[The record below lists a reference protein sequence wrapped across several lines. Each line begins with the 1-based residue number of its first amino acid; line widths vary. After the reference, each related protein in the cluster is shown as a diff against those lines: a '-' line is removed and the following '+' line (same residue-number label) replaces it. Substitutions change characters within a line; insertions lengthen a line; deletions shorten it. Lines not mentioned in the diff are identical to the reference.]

1 MKDNNYV
8 YKLIDNSIK
17 QNKPFQSVIFSS
29 SKNFKIDKYILYY
42 INKLQNSQFS
52 DFEQLQKQIN
62 IQILGDIHSL
72 NKDEILNS
80 INETFFTMNKAI
92 KNILIIKSIE
102 NGSTQAINALLK
114 YLETLSSNIFVL
126 ITTNNKGAV
135 LKTILSRSTV
145 IDLIDENTQELEN
158 YLKNLNTPF
167 VNFYQILTNDIDIF
181 STFYSLENDNI
192 LQDILKA
199 INQENLN
206 FFDILITKMNFENS
220 FLILNFLSYVFKNIY
235 FLQNNINL
243 NKIDKL
249 IINKTT
255 KNTEKI
261 LNLINKYQNVI
272 TNSTY
277 NFKIQKSAFILELRS
292 LYE

>member
-42 INKLQNSQFS
+42 INKLQNSHFS
-52 DFEQLQKQIN
+52 DFGQLQKQIN

-80 INETFFTMNKAI
+80 INETFFTMNKSI
-92 KNILIIKSIE
+92 KNILIIKNIE

-145 IDLIDENTQELEN
+145 IDLIDENTQEFEN

-181 STFYSLENDNI
+181 NTFYSLENDNI

-220 FLILNFLSYVFKNIY
+220 FLILNFLNYVFKNIY
-235 FLQNNINL
+235 FLQNSINL

-272 TNSTY
+272 TNNTY
-277 NFKIQKSAFILELRS
+277 NFKIQKSAFVLELRS

>member
-92 KNILIIKSIE
+92 KNILIIKNIE

-158 YLKNLNTPF
+158 YLKKLNTPF